1 MTNDVQDDGVYGN
14 DAGTAEDSN
23 LIMTNDENPET
34 VRFFQ
39 SLFYFFLN
47 QFEYTPPT
55 QNDFNPSHSTLHP
68 GLS

>member
-23 LIMTNDENPET
+23 LIMTNDENPQI

-39 SLFYFFLN
+39 MFFI
-47 QFEYTPPT
+47 F
-55 QNDFNPSHSTLHP
+55 
-68 GLS
+68 